1 MLAFDRK
8 AAAYDHHAHI
18 QRDTAAWVA
27 EWLPTTQSIGKCV
40 EFGAG
45 TGNFTRYLAR
55 SCREVQASDIAPQ
68 IVEESK
74 QALPHVRWIIQDA
87 WQPALSP
94 AAWDYVA
101 SCSVL
106 QWSPA
111 PTTTLRQW
119 RDLLRPGGK
128 LISGIYVSPSLTELE
143 SLLPADRRFGWHSA
157 ADWRSYAEQA
167 GFKVLRA
174 ETTTRRYYYPSALVL
189 LKRLHGTGATVIGRP
204 MPVGKLKRL
213 LHAYAQAYAT
223 SDGVG
228 ATWTFFRLE
237 AEKPR

>member
-8 AAAYDHHAHI
+8 AASYNHHAHI

-27 EWLPTTQSIGKCV
+27 EWLPSLKASRRCV

-45 TGNFTRYLAR
+45 TGNFTRFLAD
-55 SCREVQASDIAPQ
+55 SFAEVLASDIAPQ
-68 IVEESK
+68 MIAESK
-74 QALPHVRWIIQDA
+74 RTLPEVQWTQQDA
-87 WQPALSP
+87 WHPSLDTEP
-94 AAWDYVA
+94 WDYVA

-111 PTTTLRQW
+111 PVETFRNW
-119 RDLLRPGGK
+119 HNLLHPGGK

-157 ADWRSYAEQA
+157 ADWQTYAEQA

-189 LKRLHGTGATVIGRP
+189 LKRLHGTGATVLGRP
-204 MPVGKLKRL
+204 MPVGELKSL
-213 LHAYAQAYAT
+213 IHSYAKKFAT
-223 SDGVG
+223 PNGVET
-228 ATWTFFRLE
+228 TWTFFRLE
-237 AEKPR
+237 AEKPM